1 MYCIYCGKEI
11 SENAAFC
18 PNCGSKNEADPR
30 PSRAAELKPSRAA
43 ELAALARQ
51 WKPVFTP
58 GTIGVKEGNAIGL
71 IAALTALI
79 SLFLPW
85 VRYSGYLYSENYN
98 YFEFLQ
104 LLKSDDVYL
113 IGSGEAFKVGLF
125 AVAGII
131 IIAAC
136 RFTGHHFIAFIGDAL
151 LLAGARFEIS
161 CLNFIQ
167 EEADYFG
174 SIKLKAGFS
183 VMLIAVVIDVAA
195 AAVMLYRRK
204 RLSKIAM

>member
-18 PNCGSKNEADPR
+18 PSCGSKNEAGPKPFRAADPR
-30 PSRAAELKPSRAA
+30 PSRAAELAA
-43 ELAALARQ
+43 PASQ

-58 GTIGVKEGNAIGL
+58 GTIDVKGNAAGL

-113 IGSGEAFKVGLF
+113 IGSGEAFRVGLF
-125 AVAGII
+125 AIAGVI

-136 RFTGHHFIAFIGDAL
+136 RYTDHHFIAFIGDAL
-151 LLAGARFEIS
+151 LLAGARFEVS

-183 VMLIAVVIDVAA
+183 VMLIAVVIDAAA
-195 AAVMLYRRK
+195 AAVLLYRRK